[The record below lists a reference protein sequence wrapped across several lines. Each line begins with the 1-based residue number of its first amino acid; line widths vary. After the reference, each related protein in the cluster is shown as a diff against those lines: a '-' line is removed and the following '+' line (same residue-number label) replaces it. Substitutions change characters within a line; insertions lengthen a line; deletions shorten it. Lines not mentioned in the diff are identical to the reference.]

1 VAAGSG
7 REGAA
12 RVMLDLVR
20 GQRRPSRQRQRRS
33 KATAADLLHQGWKTS
48 WVKWASGASKARR
61 ATAARKNTRRK
72 QMASRFFGPKCVK
85 GIVKRFS
92 NLWQLKWMDANEI
105 LNLNEC
111 FELSQTKKFGH
122 WSRIEIK

>member
-12 RVMLDLVR
+12 WVMLDLVR

-61 ATAARKNTRRK
+61 ATAARKNMRRK
-72 QMASRFFGPKCVK
+72 QMASRFFGPKMCERNSKEIFKFVA
-85 GIVKRFS
+85 VE
-92 NLWQLKWMDANEI
+92 MDG
-105 LNLNEC
+105 C
-111 FELSQTKKFGH
+111 K
-122 WSRIEIK
+122 